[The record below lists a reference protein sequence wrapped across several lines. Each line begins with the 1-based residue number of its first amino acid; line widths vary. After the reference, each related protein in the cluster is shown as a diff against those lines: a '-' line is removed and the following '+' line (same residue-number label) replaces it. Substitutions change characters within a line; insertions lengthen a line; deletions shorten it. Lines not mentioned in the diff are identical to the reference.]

1 MFPVFESGTNLEID
15 YEIPNFYN
23 IFCTSTIKEYAKLVN
38 KKKFNCNYFA
48 VQLKEWI
55 NQFQ

>member
-1 MFPVFESGTNLEID
+1 MNPGTNLEID

-23 IFCTSTIKEYAKLVN
+23 IFCTSSIKEHAKLVAE
-38 KKKFNCNYFA
+38 KKFNCDYFA
-48 VQLKEWI
+48 VKLIEWI